1 MRVGVDR
8 CATMCTFFSEPELAE
23 GIFAGK
29 MLGQVLVT
37 KQTGPEGKPVN
48 KVIVYQL
55 CLSIEHHM
63 Y

>member
-1 MRVGVDR
+1 MLGLVTTCIYFV
-8 CATMCTFFSEPELAE
+8 EPELAE
-23 GIFAGK
+23 AIFAGK

-48 KVIVYQL
+48 EVTFYQL
-55 CLSIEHHM
+55 HSSSYHHV